1 MLAVLRENIYFHCIL
16 DLGIGIASNKKYL
29 KVENKRNPI
38 AIVGEISFPI
48 NLKHLLKKHQKRCN
62 KINVTVSLH

>member
-1 MLAVLRENIYFHCIL
+1 MLAVLGENIYFHSIL

-48 NLKHLLKKHQKRCN
+48 NLKHLLK
-62 KINVTVSLH
+62 

>member
-1 MLAVLRENIYFHCIL
+1 MLAVLGENIYFHCIL

-48 NLKHLLKKHQKRCN
+48 NLKHLLK
-62 KINVTVSLH
+62 